1 MIESESVH
9 SPPPKCLRMKM
20 KCLLLTLILVFHAA
34 MGAGALAQDE
44 AGRYVVSRDTP
55 DWFKASFL
63 DFGEDVA
70 EAAAADKRVMIY
82 FGQDGCPYCKKLH
95 EDSFKNPETVRF
107 ITSRFDSVAVNMFGD
122 LEAVWTDGD
131 DSFSEK
137 TLSAKLGIQFTPTL
151 LFLDEEGMEVA
162 RVAGYQ
168 PPERLR
174 AVLDYVAGKMERQ
187 GVSLE
192 FHMREQAR
200 KSAGQPALIPDSF
213 ARANGGLNHPGKR
226 TAVLISQGGCA
237 ICAEWRDYFFANA
250 SDWAARFHLV
260 GVDRFG
266 SAAATETLSESE
278 WAKAM
283 NVTFVPA
290 LIFLNPD
297 GSEFFRVDGYLRA
310 FHLDSTLDY
319 AAAGAAKT
327 EPEFQRFLR
336 HRADEMRDAGKEVK
350 IW

>member
-1 MIESESVH
+1 
-9 SPPPKCLRMKM
+9 MKRLFFAFI
-20 KCLLLTLILVFHAA
+20 LLFPAA
-34 MGAGALAQDE
+34 TGAGAAAQDSAE
-44 AGRYVVSRDTP
+44 QHYVVARDTP
-55 DWFKASFL
+55 EWFKASFL

-70 EAAAADKRVMIY
+70 EAAEADKRVMIY

-107 ITSRFDSVAVNMFGD
+107 ITSRMDSIAVNMFGD
-122 LEAVWTDGD
+122 LGAVWTNGD
-131 DSFSEK
+131 ELTEK
-137 TLSAKLGIQFTPTL
+137 ELSVKLGVQFTPTL
-151 LFLDEEGMEVA
+151 LFLNESGMEIA

-174 AVLDYVAGKMERQ
+174 AVLDYVAGKMEQRD
-187 GVSLE
+187 VSLE
-192 FHMREQAR
+192 SHMREQAR
-200 KSAGQPALIPDSF
+200 KSAGQPAPIPDAF
-213 ARANGGLNHPGKR
+213 TRANGGLSHPGKR

-250 SDWAARFHLV
+250 PDWAARFHLV

-266 SAAATETLSESE
+266 SAAATGALSESE

-310 FHLDSTLDY
+310 FHLDSALDY
-319 AAAGAAKT
+319 AAAGAAKA

-336 HRADEMRDAGKEVK
+336 RRADNMRENGEEVK